1 MTQGACVLIVDDEPA
16 ICKAIQLI
24 LELEGYTVAT
34 AASGAD
40 ALDRVL
46 AERPGMV
53 FLDLGLPDAD
63 GREVQARLRTLAPDL
78 PVVFMT
84 ARHRVWQEA
93 ETHRAAG
100 ALPKP
105 FDVDGVLETVG
116 RFIPNPAP

>member
-1 MTQGACVLIVDDEPA
+1 MAQGACVLVVDDEPGICQA
-16 ICKAIQLI
+16 IRLI
-24 LELEGYTVAT
+24 LELEGYAVAT

-40 ALDRVL
+40 AVDQVL
-46 AERPGMV
+46 TEQPGVV

-63 GREVQARLRTLAPDL
+63 GRDVQARLRELAPDL

-84 ARHRVWQEA
+84 AQHRVWREA

>member
-1 MTQGACVLIVDDEPA
+1 MAQGASVLIVDDEPA
-16 ICKAIQLI
+16 VCKAIRLI
-24 LELEGYTVAT
+24 LELEGYAVAT

-40 ALDRVL
+40 AVQRV
-46 AERPGMV
+46 ATEPPGV
-53 FLDLGLPDAD
+53 VLLDLGLPDAD
-63 GREVQARLRTLAPDL
+63 GREVQARLRELAPEV

-84 ARHRVWQEA
+84 ARHRAWQEA

-116 RFIPNPAP
+116 RFLPNPAP